1 MTITHQCPE
10 CARLTADRDELKADA
25 NRWRGLRNI
34 AMRLSLPND
43 TVATLVRDV
52 TELDA
57 AIAGEKK

>member
-1 MTITHQCPE
+1 MSITYPCAE
-10 CARLTADRDELKADA
+10 CARLTAERDELKADA

-52 TELDA
+52 TELDDV
-57 AIAGEKK
+57 IAGEKT